1 MLPDSL
7 VESVLPIS
15 EAIAVDV
22 HSMIRFEKVGVAID
36 DVAGKSCCKIA
47 NLQLSNSHVRVRS
60 PYLLVRSKLVVGRST
75 LLGFDCGCFG

>member
-1 MLPDSL
+1 MQAPTLFFMFRTIFKTPTGLKSRIESNSSTKSMLPDSL

-36 DVAGKSCCKIA
+36 DV
-47 NLQLSNSHVRVRS
+47 
-60 PYLLVRSKLVVGRST
+60 VG
-75 LLGFDCGCFG
+75 

>member
-22 HSMIRFEKVGVAID
+22 HSMIRFEKVGVTVD
-36 DVAGKSCCKIA
+36 DAAGSSCCKLLIY
-47 NLQLSNSHVRVRS
+47 NFPTVISEKEVRT
-60 PYLLVRSKLVVGRST
+60 YL
-75 LLGFDCGCFG
+75 